1 MMKNSTRPIVSRCF
15 FACLTACC
23 CLTFQVLAQERLV
36 TGTVS
41 SVEDRSFVAGV
52 NIVVKGTTVGTISNS
67 DGGYSLNV
75 PAEAETLVFT
85 FIGLA
90 PKEVTIGTQSVIDV
104 AMETDIQQLSELVV
118 TAFGLEREKKAL
130 GYAVQEVK
138 GEDLAKA
145 PTSSVVNN
153 MSGKVA
159 GLQVS
164 TNSIPG
170 GSPEFVLRGFSS
182 VGGNNQPLIVV
193 DGVPIAQTV
202 NSRNLMSSEDAIR
215 NDPNFNRKQNQQY
228 GGGISEID
236 PNNIANISVLKG
248 PSAAALYGSRAANG
262 VILITTKTGSAA
274 KKGIGAEVNFSAT
287 FEEPLVKPKFQ
298 NTYGGGSGYSTWY
311 SDGWSGTVDGFKGT
325 DGTDESWGSPM
336 DGRLIRHWWSGTDTA
351 PLVPEPD
358 NWEQWWETGKTVN
371 TNVSITGNNELGS
384 FRFSAGQL
392 KQDGIVYNNDFYR
405 NNFRLNAAY
414 NFTQKLKVT
423 VSGEYVK
430 SGSENR
436 AFSSSSNF
444 VWHHRHTNFGQLKN
458 YRAYESVHIQPKGD
472 TEAPSW
478 QHTFFSNPYFEQEV
492 LVTPN
497 EKDRFLGNVAINYQ
511 LTDWL
516 SVLARTGTDLWT
528 DTRTVVDRYA
538 RTRAGS
544 FRAGRYSE
552 EILRNQETNSDFIVK
567 ADKEFK
573 DISLVI
579 QAGGIH
585 RTNYYKANYTRVNEL
600 TIDRVYNLGNN
611 ASPNLN
617 ESAVAESEMNSL
629 FSAVTVGYK
638 NVVFLD
644 VTGRNDWSSTL
655 PKQNNSFFYPS
666 GALSAVVSEML
677 PSVFNNNIVSFFK
690 LRGSWAQVGSDGAPY
705 QLQQVYN
712 PKGLWNGTTP
722 KFGESSQI
730 ANSDLKPEITTGVEL
745 GADIRFLNGRVALDI
760 TYYEQATKDQIL
772 AVDISRTSGYTGRIL
787 NAGKIT
793 NKGVEIS
800 LSGTMVKFP
809 NGLTWD
815 ASVNFARNRNEVEEL
830 APGLTSLILWT
841 QRGASLEARVGQ
853 PYGNLYGNKFAR
865 TDDGQLI
872 LKNGYPYNLPG
883 QHVIGN
889 ITPDWTGGILNAVTF
904 KGVTLSVLIDV
915 KKGGDIYD
923 MGSSL
928 GRQNGILEESLDGR
942 EEGLIGLG
950 VKNVGSDESPSFV
963 PNDVVVPA
971 RTFMTYYSGR
981 QYHEA
986 AVMDGSYVKL
996 REASITYKLPGKW
1009 FDKNFLEGV
1018 SISAIGR
1025 NLAIFHKNARHV
1037 DPEISSADM
1046 GFTSGQ
1052 LPSTRSIGFNVNVKF

>member
-1 MMKNSTRPIVSRCF
+1 
-15 FACLTACC
+15 
-23 CLTFQVLAQERLV
+23 
-36 TGTVS
+36 
-41 SVEDRSFVAGV
+41 V
-52 NIVVKGTTVGTISNS
+52 NIVVKGTTVGTISNA
-67 DGGYSLNV
+67 DGGYSLTV
-75 PAEAETLVFT
+75 PSEAEILIFT

-104 AMETDIQQLSELVV
+104 AMDTDIKQLSELVV

-182 VGGNNQPLIVV
+182 VGGNNQPLVVV

-236 PNNIANISVLKG
+236 PSNIANISVLKG

-262 VILITTKTGSAA
+262 VILITTKTGSAT

-287 FEEPLVKPKFQ
+287 FEEPLVKNKFQ

-336 DGRLIRHWWSGTDTA
+336 DGRLVRHWWTGTETA

-358 NWEQWWETGKTVN
+358 NWEQWWETGKTLN
-371 TNVSITGNNELGS
+371 TNVSITGNNDLGS

-430 SGSENR
+430 SGSDNR

-444 VWHHRHTNFGQLKN
+444 VWHHRHTNFDQLKN
-458 YRAYESVHIQPKGD
+458 YRAYEGVHIQPKGD
-472 TEAPSW
+472 TEAPNW

-552 EILRNQETNSDFIVK
+552 EVLRNQETNSDFIIK
-567 ADKEFK
+567 ADKEFE
-573 DISLVI
+573 DVSLVV
-579 QAGGIH
+579 QVGGIH

-611 ASPNLN
+611 ASPNLT
-617 ESAVAESEMNSL
+617 ESAIAESEMNSL
-629 FSAVTVGYK
+629 FSALTAGYK

-666 GALSAVVSEML
+666 AALSAVISEMI
-677 PSVFNNNIVSFFK
+677 PTVFNNNILSFFK
-690 LRGSWAQVGSDGAPY
+690 VRASWAQVGSDGAPY
-705 QLQQVYN
+705 QLQQAYN

-722 KFGESSQI
+722 KFGEGSQI
-730 ANSDLKPEITTGVEL
+730 ANTNLKPEITTGVEL
-745 GADIRFLNGRVALDI
+745 GADIRFLNGRIGLDV
-760 TYYEQATKDQIL
+760 TYYEQATEDQIL

-793 NKGVEIS
+793 NKGMEMS
-800 LSGTMVKFP
+800 LSGTIIKLP

-865 TDDGQLI
+865 TEDGQLI
-872 LKNGYPYNLPG
+872 FKNGYPYNLPG

-889 ITPDWTGGILNAVTF
+889 ITPEWTGGILNSITL
-904 KGVTLSVLIDV
+904 KGVTVSALIDI

-928 GRQNGILEESLDGR
+928 GRQNGVLEESLDGR
-942 EEGLIGLG
+942 EEGLIGIG
-950 VKNVGSDESPSFV
+950 VKNVGSEESPNFA
-963 PNDVVVPA
+963 PNDVVASA

-996 REASITYKLPGKW
+996 REASITYKLPSKW

-1025 NLAIFHKNARHV
+1025 NLAIFHKNTRHV